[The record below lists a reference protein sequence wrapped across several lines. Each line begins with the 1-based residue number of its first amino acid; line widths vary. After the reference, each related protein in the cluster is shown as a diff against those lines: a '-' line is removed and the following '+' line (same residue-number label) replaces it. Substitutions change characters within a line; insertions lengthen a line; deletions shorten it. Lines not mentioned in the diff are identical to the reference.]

1 MAKKK
6 EVDLNEAVAVF
17 QQDRYVPIPEAA
29 SKIRVS
35 ERGLWGWRERCA
47 WDPEAASLFAKYGK
61 FVFFDLDAWARLLAK
76 KQQEG
81 VEAAKAF
88 QNSFRAIIVMQT
100 AAAAAIIAT
109 LLYGGGGGF

>member
-6 EVDLNEAVAVF
+6 EVDLNAAVAVF
-17 QQDRYVPIPEAA
+17 QQDRYVPIPMAA

-47 WDPEAASLFAKYGK
+47 WDPEAASLFAKFGK
-61 FVFFDLDAWARLLAK
+61 FVFFDLDAWARLLAQ
-76 KQQEG
+76 KQQESI
-81 VEAAKAF
+81 EAAKAF

-100 AAAAAIIAT
+100 AAAAAIVTA
-109 LLYGGGGGF
+109 LPHGGGSGF

>member
-6 EVDLNEAVAVF
+6 EVDLNAAVAVF

-47 WDPEAASLFAKYGK
+47 WDTEAASLFAKYGK
-61 FVFFDLDAWARLLAK
+61 LVFFDLDAWARLLSK

-81 VEAAKAF
+81 IEAAKAF
-88 QNSFRAIIVMQT
+88 QNHFRAVPFLQFAT
-100 AAAAAIIAT
+100 AAALAT
-109 LLYGGGGGF
+109 LLLQGAGRF